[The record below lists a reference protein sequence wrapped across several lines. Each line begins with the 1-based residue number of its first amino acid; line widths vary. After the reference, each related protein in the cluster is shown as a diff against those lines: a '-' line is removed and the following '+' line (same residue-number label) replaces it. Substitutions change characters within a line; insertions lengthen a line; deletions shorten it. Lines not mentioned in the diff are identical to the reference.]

1 MDWLSERNDSCTS
14 VKVPHHLAFLC
25 SGRKAYRKF
34 VCIFTTICLVQ
45 KNKMNRKT
53 YLIAAVC
60 MMALSGCTQKT
71 ELPENP
77 RDKEEYRDSQGN
89 QWIYNAMLMR
99 WALMP
104 SIANGLSTTHY
115 YYPGSG
121 TWRNAQ
127 GATVDAP
134 SGVKMSTPSAKTK
147 GSVFGSTG
155 RSRSIYA

>member
-1 MDWLSERNDSCTS
+1 
-14 VKVPHHLAFLC
+14 
-25 SGRKAYRKF
+25 
-34 VCIFTTICLVQ
+34 
-45 KNKMNRKT
+45 MNRKT

-77 RDKEEYRDSQGN
+77 KDKEEYRDSQGN

-115 YYPGSG
+115 YYQGSG
-121 TWRNAQ
+121 TLRNAQ